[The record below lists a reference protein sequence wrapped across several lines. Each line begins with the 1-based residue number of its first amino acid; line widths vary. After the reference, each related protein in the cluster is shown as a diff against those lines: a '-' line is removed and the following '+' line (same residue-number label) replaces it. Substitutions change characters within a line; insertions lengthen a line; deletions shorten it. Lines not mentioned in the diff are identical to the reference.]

1 MRLVLSRAVAAG
13 VLSIVVVGGLAG
25 CSTSATP
32 IPPIHSSSV
41 VPAAPSGSGGASPG
55 SSIGPSGLPSQTAAS
70 SPVATADEAVARVLA
85 QDPRFAGITPK
96 DPDLIG
102 QAAWYTVDPATDGW
116 TVVVRIGWGDCP
128 SGCIDEHLW
137 TYAVG
142 ADGTVRLVSEAGP
155 EVPPSPS
162 A

>member
-25 CSTSATP
+25 CSTSASP
-32 IPPIHSSSV
+32 IP
-41 VPAAPSGSGGASPG
+41 SGGANSPG
-55 SSIGPSGLPSQTAAS
+55 ASAPSASASPGAVASGPVGS
-70 SPVATADEAVARVLA
+70 ADEAVALVLA

-102 QAAWYTVDPATDGW
+102 QATWYTVDAATDGW

-155 EVPPSPS
+155 EVPASPS